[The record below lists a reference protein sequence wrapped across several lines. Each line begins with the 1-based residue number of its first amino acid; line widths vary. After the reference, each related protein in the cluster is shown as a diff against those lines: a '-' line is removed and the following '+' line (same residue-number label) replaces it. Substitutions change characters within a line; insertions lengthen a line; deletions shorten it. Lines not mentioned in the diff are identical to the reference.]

1 MSAIMP
7 YLCHKFKVTMKN
19 MYVLILAVVAASAFT
34 SCKKINGKGSV
45 VKKTYTPGTFTMVDL
60 EGSGDVVLVK
70 DTETF
75 VEVETNENVFDA
87 IKVEVKDNHVILG
100 IKNGYAL
107 GTVSTLVYYVH
118 APSIVQVGLDGSGN
132 IKGGSGGMINGNTF
146 AARIAGSGNID
157 ISDIGVNTLEGII
170 AGSGNMTLAGNVQN
184 AKLTI
189 AGSGNLK
196 AFGVN
201 SDVTDATISGSGN
214 IETTTTQTL
223 NAVISGSG
231 DIRYK
236 GTPTVNVTVGG
247 SGNIV
252 NAN

>member
-1 MSAIMP
+1 
-7 YLCHKFKVTMKN
+7 MKN
-19 MYVLILAVVAASAFT
+19 IYVLLLAAVTATAFT

-45 VKKTYTPGTFTMVDL
+45 IKKTYTPGAFTMVDL

-100 IKNGYAL
+100 IKKGYSL

-157 ISDIGVNTLEGII
+157 ISDIGVSTLEGII

-247 SGNIV
+247 SGNVV